1 MGVAAGAGSRPAWSA
16 PAGGSTVTGSGL
28 SENTASALCYVLG
41 FITGVIFLLVAPY
54 NTNRTVRFHAWQ
66 SIFLSIAAVV
76 INWALRLIFFHVLHF
91 WILGATIMS
100 LVDLFWVVVWIYMI
114 FTTYNGRM
122 VKLPFIGDYAQNQA
136 GTVRS

>member
-1 MGVAAGAGSRPAWSA
+1 
-16 PAGGSTVTGSGL
+16 
-28 SENTASALCYVLG
+28 
-41 FITGVIFLLVAPY
+41 
-54 NTNRTVRFHAWQ
+54 
-66 SIFLSIAAVV
+66 
-76 INWALRLIFFHVLHF
+76 
-91 WILGATIMS
+91 MS